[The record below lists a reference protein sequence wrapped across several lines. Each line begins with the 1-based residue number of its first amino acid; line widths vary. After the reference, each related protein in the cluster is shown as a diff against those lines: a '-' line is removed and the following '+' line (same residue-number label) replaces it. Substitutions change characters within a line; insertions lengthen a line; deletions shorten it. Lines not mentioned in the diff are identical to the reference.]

1 MQISVITKKDDFFDL
16 LSRYS
21 SLNPD
26 LLFNKYNSLAEY
38 LKNKPVN
45 DISIVASDIGESGYK
60 NENCIFIGKD
70 IELPY
75 KLNSLFAIV
84 ENLILGYKYK
94 IQDFIFNFKGNELI
108 GDGRDI
114 DLTDTESKILV
125 SLINAYPDIIDKKKL
140 LELVFGYSGDVDT
153 HTLETHIYRLRK
165 KIDIGNDIIITDK
178 TGYKIALK

>member
-1 MQISVITKKDDFFDL
+1 MQVSVITKKDDFFDL
-16 LSRYS
+16 LSGYS
-21 SLNPD
+21 SLNSE
-26 LLFNKYNSLAEY
+26 LFFIKYDSLAEY
-38 LKNKPVN
+38 LQNKPVN
-45 DISIVASDIGESGYK
+45 DITVVASDIGESDYK
-60 NENCIFIGKD
+60 NENCIFVGKD

-108 GDGRDI
+108 NGGDKI